1 MNNELNT
8 PDADGELEG
17 SLPRIDA
24 LHDRLIADGAMWR
37 TQWPPADHVT
47 EATVLLT
54 LKTADGSSV
63 STPDVPRQQRQPD
76 VSGIHT
82 SRLGEAT
89 QASNSTRSEAASDAD
104 ASRTP
109 ASIVTIGR
117 RSARP
122 PRHHFY
128 SLFAAALVV
137 IIGFA
142 AVVGQIYEAHQSEYR
157 TAPAPPL
164 YQWSPQRTLNS
175 ASPEDAFDKGMVLT
189 PCGGKPTHATS
200 VTWFAQSPN
209 YGIALIR
216 ADCRMLGSQQFIWL
230 FTLGKTKDNRWIPQA
245 GYTAPLGA
253 AVAAQGSTASVPVW
267 LSLPYDQYVKVTL
280 PPGGL
285 NPEAT
290 VVTWYSNT
298 RAFAAGHFADQA
310 IRPAQAVTLALG
322 QKSAWMT
329 QTGGLVSIV
338 VPLADGTT
346 FFFAGT
352 ASTSETENY
361 ARHALAHLN
370 ELLPPLPR

>member
-1 MNNELNT
+1 MNNERHASG
-8 PDADGELEG
+8 ADGEVEG
-17 SLPRIDA
+17 RPPQIDT
-24 LHDRLIADGAMWR
+24 LHHRLTADGAMWR
-37 TQWPPADHVT
+37 RQWPPNAHIT
-47 EATVLLT
+47 EETVLLA
-54 LKTADGSSV
+54 LKAADSSSV
-63 STPDVPRQQRQPD
+63 VMSEAPGQQRQPD
-76 VSGIHT
+76 ASGIHAPQF
-82 SRLGEAT
+82 GEVT
-89 QASNSTRSEAASDAD
+89 PASNSTRSDAASDAD

-109 ASIVTIGR
+109 ASIVTVGR
-117 RSARP
+117 RSAWP

-128 SLFAAALVV
+128 SLFAAVLVV

-164 YQWSPQRTLNS
+164 YQWSPQHTLNS
-175 ASPEDAFDKGMVLT
+175 TSPEDAFDKGMVLT

-216 ADCRMLGSQQFIWL
+216 ADCRMLGGQQLIWL

-245 GYTAPLGA
+245 GYTAPLGPSV
-253 AVAAQGSTASVPVW
+253 AVQGSTAFVPAW
-267 LSLPYDQYVKVTL
+267 LSLPYDQYVKFTM

-285 NPEAT
+285 NPEAS
-290 VVTWYSNT
+290 VVAWYSNT
-298 RAFAAGHFADQA
+298 RTFAAGHFADQA

-322 QKSAWMT
+322 QRSAWMT
-329 QTGGLVSIV
+329 QTGSLVSIV

-361 ARHALAHLN
+361 ARHALAHLD